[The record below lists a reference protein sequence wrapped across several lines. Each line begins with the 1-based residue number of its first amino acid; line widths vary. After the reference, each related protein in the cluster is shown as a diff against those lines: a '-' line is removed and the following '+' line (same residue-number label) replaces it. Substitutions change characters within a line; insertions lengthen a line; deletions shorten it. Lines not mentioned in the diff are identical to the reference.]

1 MPGHAGIIAR
11 EGVVMSWKGYGQ
23 CPTTLLTKVTQTC
36 LIPHS
41 KQSQLSHPG
50 CQVPASSEGS
60 VGSRD

>member
-1 MPGHAGIIAR
+1 
-11 EGVVMSWKGYGQ
+11 MSWKGYGQ

-41 KQSQLSHPG
+41 KQPQLSHPG
-50 CQVPASSEGS
+50 YRVPASNEGS